1 MQNKQPWDRFF
12 KTSDSQDLID
22 LRRDLLLEIGVGG
35 IVVGWIVMVSAIGYN
50 GNPRNLWVAL
60 VLFITSVG
68 SIWLRN
74 KSFPI
79 ALYLQIGGMLFAT
92 TLHKAIIADSW
103 AQFFF
108 PVSLVVS
115 GLLVSNLS
123 VFVVATLASLA
134 CLMVNQILHL
144 PITDPTQVG
153 LPVVLIYM
161 TAFGSWLS
169 SRQIHSVLGWMQ
181 SSYSQAREWLEQLR
195 DERMAQARTIK
206 ILEEAY
212 ARIEKL
218 NYLFL
223 EARLAAEEAR
233 RLKAEFAAN
242 ISHELRT
249 PLNLII
255 GFSETMA
262 NAPETYDG
270 ARWTP
275 TLRGDIEEI
284 YRSSRHL
291 LSLIDDILDLSA
303 LDVRRVGL
311 TMQTTKIGDVVEEA
325 AAVVRGLYQ
334 AKRLYLKIET
344 QPNLPPI
351 LIDETRIRQ
360 VLINLLSNASRFTV
374 TGGVTVRT
382 TLRQNEILVA
392 VIDTGS
398 GIDSQS
404 IPKVFE
410 EFGQVDGSLSREHEG
425 TGLGVPLSK
434 RLVELHGG
442 QMWLESRLGTGTT
455 FYFTL
460 PKQAEKEPVP
470 ETNELPN
477 PRPPAPRTDF
487 RKSILIAE
495 NDPLLMRSLRR
506 QMSEYDLI
514 EVCEAGAL
522 AELIEIHQP
531 VALVVDTAS
540 LPDAQAME
548 DWLESVPPDLPI
560 IRTTFQGNLRVAQE
574 LGIQGYLLKPIS
586 RNQLLDTIE
595 ALPKPAHKI
604 LIVDNDTQLT
614 ELFARM
620 LESAGGVYEAVKAE
634 NGMEALKILRERAID
649 LVLLDLMMPEMGGM
663 EVLRAMKQN
672 AALAETQVIMIS
684 GQYPEGL
691 VFSNPLSLQLHR
703 ADYASLAEIT
713 GCLEAILGAL
723 PRGQIRSAANLP
735 KPSEVVNVPPAS

>member
-12 KTSDSQDLID
+12 KNSDSQDLID

-50 GNPRNLWVAL
+50 GNPLNLWIAL
-60 VLFITSVG
+60 VLFISSVG

-134 CLMVNQILHL
+134 CLGVSHILNL
-144 PITDPTQVG
+144 PITDATQVG
-153 LPVVLIYM
+153 LPIILIYM

-262 NAPETYDG
+262 NAPETYEG

-311 TMQTTKIGDVVEEA
+311 TMQTASINDVVEEA

-344 QPNLPPI
+344 QPNLPAI

-398 GIDSQS
+398 GIDPQS

-410 EFGQVDGSLSREHEG
+410 EFGQVDGSLSRAHEG

-442 QMWLESRLGTGTT
+442 QMWLESRVGIGTT

-477 PRPPAPRTDF
+477 PRPPALRTDI

-514 EVCEAGAL
+514 EVCQAGAL

-540 LPDAQAME
+540 LPDTQIME
-548 DWLESVPPDLPI
+548 DWLRSVPPDLPI
-560 IRTTFQGNLRVAQE
+560 IRTMFQGNLRVAQE
-574 LGIQGYLLKPIS
+574 LGIQGYLLKPVS

-595 ALPKPAHKI
+595 GLPRPAHKI
-604 LIVDNDTQLT
+604 LIADNDRQLT

-620 LESAGGVYEAVKAE
+620 LESAGGVYETIQVE
-634 NGMEALKILRERAID
+634 NGVQALKILRERSID
-649 LVLLDLMMPEMGGM
+649 LVLLDLMMPEMSGM
-663 EVLRAMKQN
+663 EVLRVMKQD

-684 GQYPEGL
+684 GQYPEGWSSQTRCH
-691 VFSNPLSLQLHR
+691 SNC
-703 ADYASLAEIT
+703 T
-713 GCLEAILGAL
+713 
-723 PRGQIRSAANLP
+723 GQIMPRWQKSPAASKLFWGP
-735 KPSEVVNVPPAS
+735 FHGSDSICFKSSKAF